1 MLLKSLAISPRIA
14 WTSLASSMGVCNLG
28 VVTSLRSG
36 TVGLFRTV
44 SGEAVNAAAEIQL
57 VNFGH

>member
-44 SGEAVNAAAEIQL
+44 SGEV
-57 VNFGH
+57 